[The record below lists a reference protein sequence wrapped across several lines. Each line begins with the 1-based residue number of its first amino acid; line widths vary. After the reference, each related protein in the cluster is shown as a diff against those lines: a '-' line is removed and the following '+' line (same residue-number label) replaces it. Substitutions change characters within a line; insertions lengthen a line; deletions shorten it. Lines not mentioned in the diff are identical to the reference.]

1 LFVVSN
7 QLDLCLAQPSTIRG
21 EDRVSSTSLAAT
33 STTDQPNPTD
43 QTGPEQSAREAASRD
58 LMATL
63 MGVKSWI
70 RDAHKWLYSGH
81 TPTTLMSL
89 ALLERCGPARV
100 SALAEE
106 ARVDTSVVSR
116 QLAQLEQH
124 GLVERSPD
132 PEDGRAHRVTL
143 TEQGRQV
150 LADGRDRLARMVTER
165 LEGWDAGEIRGVV
178 SGLQRLLDD
187 LRDPAPPSSATS

>member
-1 LFVVSN
+1 
-7 QLDLCLAQPSTIRG
+7 
-21 EDRVSSTSLAAT
+21 VSSTSLAAT

-70 RDAHKWLYSGH
+70 RAAHKWLYSRH

-89 ALLERCGPARV
+89 ARLERCGPARV

-124 GLVERSPD
+124 GLVERT
-132 PEDGRAHRVTL
+132 A
-143 TEQGRQV
+143 
-150 LADGRDRLARMVTER
+150 
-165 LEGWDAGEIRGVV
+165 
-178 SGLQRLLDD
+178 
-187 LRDPAPPSSATS
+187 

>member
-1 LFVVSN
+1 
-7 QLDLCLAQPSTIRG
+7 
-21 EDRVSSTSLAAT
+21 
-33 STTDQPNPTD
+33 
-43 QTGPEQSAREAASRD
+43 
-58 LMATL
+58 
-63 MGVKSWI
+63 MGVKSGI
-70 RDAHKWLYSGH
+70 RDAHKWVFSSP
-81 TPTTLMSL
+81 TPTTLMAL

-132 PEDGRAHRVTL
+132 PEDGRAHRVSL
-143 TEQGRQV
+143 TGEGRKV
-150 LADGRDRLARMVTER
+150 LADGRDRLARMVTDR
-165 LEGWDAGEIRGVV
+165 LDGWDAAEIRDVV

-187 LRDPAPPSSATS
+187 LRDPPRTPSA